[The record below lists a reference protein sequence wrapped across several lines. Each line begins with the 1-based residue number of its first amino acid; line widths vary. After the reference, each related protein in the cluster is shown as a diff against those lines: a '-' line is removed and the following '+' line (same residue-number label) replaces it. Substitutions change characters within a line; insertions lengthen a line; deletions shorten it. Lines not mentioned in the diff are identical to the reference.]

1 MKRRVAIVGFGQT
14 EMSARSPLTKAEL
27 ANEGVRRALV
37 DAQITM
43 KQVDEVVLGD
53 IDWVSGTAESEMEL
67 ADFVGHWRKPVVKI
81 ETGGT
86 VGGSAA
92 MAAIHHIAAGACD
105 VAIVSTTAK
114 FVGPPGDVMPRGP
127 FLQAAISSGVHAL
140 TEKWCS
146 IGAVGT
152 LSLMAAAYAKLSGCT
167 EEAVAIARVKA
178 AENASRNPH
187 AHLREVLTVEQ
198 VMASTML
205 TAPMRQLHM
214 CPITEGSACIVFA
227 SEDVV
232 DKITPKPVWVKD
244 MVSIHSAQ
252 HWSALQDFIAPATHC
267 TLPSLVKASQVLYG
281 RNGITDPAK
290 ELDVVEIYEPCTW
303 AELVFME
310 SMGLAA
316 PNQAWKMAASGA
328 TAIGG
333 ALPVNPSGGVTS
345 TNGGVISTTQRFGE
359 LALQLRGDAGAHQ
372 VPNEPRLGV
381 ATGFGGTGWSPVLLL
396 SKDKP

>member
-14 EMSARSPLTKAEL
+14 EMSAHSPLTKAEL
-27 ANEGVRRALV
+27 ANQGVRRALD
-37 DAQITM
+37 DARITL
-43 KQVDEVVLGD
+43 KQVDEIVLGD

-67 ADFVGHWRKPVVKI
+67 ADFVGHWRKPLAKI

-92 MAAIHHIAAGACD
+92 LSAIHHVAAGACD
-105 VAIVSTTAK
+105 VALVSTTAK
-114 FVGPPGDVMPRGP
+114 FVGPPPDVMPRGP

-140 TEKWCS
+140 TEKWCA

-178 AENASRNPH
+178 ARNAMLNPY
-187 AHLREVLTVEQ
+187 AHLREPLTVED
-198 VMASTML
+198 VMKSPML
-205 TAPMRQLHM
+205 TAPMRHLHM
-214 CPITEGSACIVFA
+214 CPITEGSASIIFA

-232 DKITPKPVWVKD
+232 DQITDKPVWVQD
-244 MVSIHSAQ
+244 MVSLHSAQ
-252 HWSALQDFIAPATHC
+252 HWSALQDFIAPKEHC
-267 TLPSLVKASQVLYG
+267 TLPSLQKACEILYK
-281 RNGITDPAK
+281 RNGITNPARQ
-290 ELDVVEIYEPCTW
+290 LDVVEMYEPCTW
-303 AELVFME
+303 AELVWME
-310 SMGLAA
+310 AMGLAE

-328 TAIGG
+328 TAIDGV
-333 ALPVNPSGGVTS
+333 LPINPSGGVTS
-345 TNGGVISTTQRFGE
+345 TNGGVTSTTQRYGE

-372 VPNEPRLGV
+372 VPREPRRGI
-381 ATGFGGTGWSPVLLL
+381 ATGFGGTGWTPLLLL